1 MFKMEGFVKR
11 MVFIVYMCVFLTRF
25 FVFVCI
31 PEESLELG
39 KQRTLRK
46 SSSIW
51 LTLPPPIRVALW
63 VGIKKLCRYVEVD
76 NF

>member
-1 MFKMEGFVKR
+1 MY
-11 MVFIVYMCVFLTRF
+11 VY
-25 FVFVCI
+25 I
-31 PEESLELG
+31 PEASLEPG

-63 VGIKKLCRYVEVD
+63 VETRKLCRYVTVETD
-76 NF
+76 NIDVTMKDEQPENLDTMRRKAH